1 MKAKI
6 GYKGSWG
13 YLPGSVTPRA
23 DASKNVLSIEGVVFK
38 AQTIREELL
47 LEKLIN
53 FLGKHN
59 IEELESKL
67 E

>member
-13 YLPGSVTPRA
+13 YLPGSITPRA